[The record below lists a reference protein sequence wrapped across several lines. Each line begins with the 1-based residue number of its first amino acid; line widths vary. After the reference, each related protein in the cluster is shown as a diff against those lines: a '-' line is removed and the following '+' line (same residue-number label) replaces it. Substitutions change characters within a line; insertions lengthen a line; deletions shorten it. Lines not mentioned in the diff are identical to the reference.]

1 MDPNTLI
8 ADMHRS
14 REQLRALLLAGQPGY
29 EDVDVFPR
37 SRTMR
42 FLLDPGRRGIA
53 TTALGALMSF
63 AFGRSR
69 RRHRHRRRQGILGA
83 LAGLFRGHR

>member
-1 MDPNTLI
+1 MDPNSVI
-8 ADMHRS
+8 AGMHRS
-14 REQLRALLLAGQPGY
+14 REQLRAILLAGRPGY

-53 TTALGALMSF
+53 TSVVGTLLSF
-63 AFGRSR
+63 VMARRQRR
-69 RRHRHRRRQGILGA
+69 RRHRKGLVARLFSLLRRR
-83 LAGLFRGHR
+83 